1 MQEDK
6 NTVVDKLTK
15 KIAKYEPDR
24 RKALTK
30 LQLKEVLAVII
41 GGGCWKLA
49 VFFYDTHSNLHIFF
63 GLISIIATIVFFIT
77 LDNENKEFKGFLKKK
92 CTSFIKKEF
101 GLKSMRGTKFDKQAL
116 VDSNLFSNFNEL
128 EYDDV
133 IEGCHNKVPYTI
145 AEVNIAN
152 QGRKSYIQIFK
163 GVIISFKSHKKINS
177 HTLITTKGDNQIR
190 NYPPAIN
197 ILLFIFTFGVILPMV
212 LFPFIFAISFK
223 DLLKLIDF
231 SQILL
236 QITTLEVLSSLMFV
250 IIIGFILAAYITQKR
265 KMQDVKLEDNIF
277 EKRFNVYTQDQV
289 EARYLLTPTF
299 MERYK
304 SLETAF
310 GTKKIKCAFFED
322 QIMFAIPTKDDL
334 FELGSLYT
342 KQSSRKAVGKFYD
355 ELKSVQEMIDHFK
368 LNEKTGL

>member
-1 MQEDK
+1 MQKDK
-6 NTVVDKLTK
+6 STVVDKLTK

-152 QGRKSYIQIFK
+152 QGHKSYIQVFK

-212 LFPFIFAISFK
+212 
-223 DLLKLIDF
+223 
-231 SQILL
+231 
-236 QITTLEVLSSLMFV
+236 
-250 IIIGFILAAYITQKR
+250 
-265 KMQDVKLEDNIF
+265 
-277 EKRFNVYTQDQV
+277 
-289 EARYLLTPTF
+289 
-299 MERYK
+299 
-304 SLETAF
+304 
-310 GTKKIKCAFFED
+310 
-322 QIMFAIPTKDDL
+322 
-334 FELGSLYT
+334 
-342 KQSSRKAVGKFYD
+342 
-355 ELKSVQEMIDHFK
+355 
-368 LNEKTGL
+368 